1 MYELIVEGKVGV
13 IRADKPVQRFD
24 VGLERM
30 VSEYKKKMPIAVAE
44 AENEKRFLHWKVIE
58 NEERLQKEEAR
69 RLQGDLQED
78 EEAII
83 NKILDKQDGLM
94 KKYQRYEF
102 NNNKSNVNGNN
113 SYLSEET
120 KIARDR
126 MEYYLHNNSFVP
138 KINNG
143 NEKSSAYFNSTNKL
157 RQSISSKKRKK

>member
-1 MYELIVEGKVGV
+1 M
-13 IRADKPVQRFD
+13 
-24 VGLERM
+24 
-30 VSEYKKKMPIAVAE
+30 
-44 AENEKRFLHWKVIE
+44 HWKVIE

-102 NNNKSNVNGNN
+102 NNNNKSNVNNGNSNN